1 MFSRI
6 KEAYKLYHITSIPK
20 LLKVEFMIEFTCTY
34 LVAYYLLSNQ
44 AQNLIR
50 LTNGNSDS
58 ILYYITYEMYP
69 RVIFPIIV
77 YVAVLFFTQS
87 HLSSFV
93 TKNEKE
99 IILYKMLPNSFQKFQ
114 WNLVIT
120 FVITTILLFGAATL
134 MIILGY
140 SRISFSTAY
149 VYGSMLPLSAIWIYR
164 GLKKEKTT
172 AFSGGVGFVVFF
184 FISFIYDYIDGASNI
199 FTIEQVFCALCFI
212 ILCLIITIWYV
223 KRILKLMKS
232 RWLN

>member
-20 LLKVEFMIEFTCTY
+20 LLKVSFMIEFTCMY
-34 LVAYYLLSNQ
+34 LAAYYLLSNQ
-44 AQNLIR
+44 AQNLIH

-69 RVIFPIIV
+69 RTIFPILV

-114 WNLVIT
+114 WNLIIT
-120 FVITTILLFGAATL
+120 FVITMIFLFLAATL

-149 VYGSMLPLSAIWIYR
+149 VYGSMLPLSAVWVYKD
-164 GLKKEKTT
+164 LKKEKTT
-172 AFSGGVGFVVFF
+172 TFSGVGYVVFF
-184 FISFIYDYIDGASNI
+184 FITFMYDYIAGDGNVL
-199 FTIEQVFCALCFI
+199 TIEIILYALCFLV
-212 ILCLIITIWYV
+212 LCLIITIWCV
-223 KRILKLMKS
+223 KRILNLMKS

>member
-1 MFSRI
+1 MFSII

-58 ILYYITYEMYP
+58 ILYYIIYEMFP
-69 RVIFPIIV
+69 RIIFPIIV
-77 YVAVLFFTQS
+77 YVAVLFYTQS

-149 VYGSMLPLSAIWIYR
+149 VYGSMLPFSAAWVYMN
-164 GLKKEKTT
+164 LKKEKTT
-172 AFSGGVGFVVFF
+172 TFSGVVYVAFF
-184 FISFIYDYIDGASNI
+184 SITFMYDYIAGDGNVL
-199 FTIEQVFCALCFI
+199 TIEIILYALCFLV
-212 ILCLIITIWYV
+212 LCLIITIWCV